1 MNSMQLKAKLKN
13 IAKEKNIKFNTLLR
27 LYMYDRFLERLSTS
41 KYRDNFVLKGGFY
54 LSTLFGLENRATVD
68 IDTSFRNANFDEETI
83 INMIKEIISINIDDN
98 AKMDYASIAPI
109 RDEDEYGG
117 FRVSMIVNY
126 DEMHEPIHIDI
137 ATGDPI
143 TPREIRYKYL
153 PLLGDYY
160 IDLYAYNMETVLAEK
175 IETILS
181 RLELNGR
188 AKDFYDIYLIY
199 TKEWKNI
206 NLDHFRKAI
215 DKTFTKREYNGN
227 SFEALDIIKNSEALK
242 ERWNKYQ
249 KNFDYAEGIEFEDIM
264 DCLEIMIEQLEPVGI

>member
-1 MNSMQLKAKLKN
+1 MNSIQLKAKLKN

-27 LYMYDRFLERLSTS
+27 FYMYDRFLERLSKS

-54 LSTLFGLENRATVD
+54 LSTLFGVENRATVD

-83 INMIKEIISINIDDN
+83 INMIKEIISIDIDDN
-98 AKMDYASIAPI
+98 AKIDYVGIVPI

-143 TPREIRYKYL
+143 TPKEIRYKYL
-153 PLLGDYY
+153 PLLGNYY
-160 IDLYAYNMETVLAEK
+160 IDLYAYNMETILAEK

-215 DKTFTKREYNGN
+215 DRTFTKREYNDN
-227 SFEALDIIKNSEALK
+227 PFEAFDIIRNSEALK

-249 KNFDYAEGIEFEDIM
+249 RNFEYAEGIEFKNIM
-264 DCLEIMIEQLEPVGI
+264 NCLEKMIEQFEPVVV